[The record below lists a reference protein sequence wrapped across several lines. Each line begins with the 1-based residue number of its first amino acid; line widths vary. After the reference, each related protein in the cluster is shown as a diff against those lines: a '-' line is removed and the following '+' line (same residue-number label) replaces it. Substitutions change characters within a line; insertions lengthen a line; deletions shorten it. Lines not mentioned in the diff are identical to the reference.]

1 MLIPLPQSLWSSA
14 LTALRASL
22 APSFLLFPSTPHVG
36 SHYPRLLQSWTHSLS
51 NLKGS
56 LRPHCLLC
64 LGITQFPGTN
74 PSAFSPKHQF
84 PFLSSHACSDTHQHL
99 GAETVSKTHYNEIVE
114 NQRIKNSKAGEKR
127 FEPTKE
133 PSVDYQISQQK
144 PYRPGES

>member
-74 PSAFSPKHQF
+74 PSAFSSKHQF
-84 PFLSSHACSDTHQHL
+84 PFLSSHACSDTHKHL
-99 GAETVSKTHYNEIVE
+99 GDETLPQT
-114 NQRIKNSKAGEKR
+114 
-127 FEPTKE
+127 
-133 PSVDYQISQQK
+133 
-144 PYRPGES
+144 